1 MSGRGGAAVFDPLP
15 IVRAQLATAPGEVV
29 YEGEAP
35 LPLVQADPA
44 ALRTWLGEALR
55 SPPSSPVPARVRAFP
70 ERHELVIRVEHAGE
84 RGELRLPLAV
94 LEPPAGLI

>member
-1 MSGRGGAAVFDPLP
+1 VSLRGGAVVFDPLP
-15 IVRAQLATAPGEVV
+15 IVRAQVAAAPGQVV

-35 LPLVQADPA
+35 LPLVEADPA

-55 SPPSSPVPARVRAFP
+55 PVLSSPVPARVRAFP
-70 ERHELVIRVEHAGE
+70 QRHELVIRVEHAGE
-84 RGELRLPLAV
+84 RREVRLPLAM